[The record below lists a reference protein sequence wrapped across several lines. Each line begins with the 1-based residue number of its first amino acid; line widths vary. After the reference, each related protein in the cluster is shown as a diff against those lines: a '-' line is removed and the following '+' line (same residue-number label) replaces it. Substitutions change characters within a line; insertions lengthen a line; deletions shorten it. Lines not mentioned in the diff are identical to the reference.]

1 MSTCPSCNHFDACRF
16 NHSYEGDTTRFYGT
30 DIACA
35 NVEELCPYHS
45 PKGVQ
50 CKSSRDDTVNVGDIL
65 YDIGA
70 TYGRV
75 VRFKVPDPSWI
86 SKNHRK
92 LNKTIFKDR
101 LQASH
106 CYKILMKCPYRFL
119 CLSSMKVRSDVMGNC
134 VECNQLNNHV
144 R

>member
-1 MSTCPSCNHFDACRF
+1 MSTCPSCNHFDACKF
-16 NHSYEGDTTRFYGT
+16 NHSDGGDTTRFYGT
-30 DIACA
+30 NIACA
-35 NVEELCPYHS
+35 NVEELCPHHS

-50 CKSSRDDTVNVGDIL
+50 CKSSKDDTINVGDIL

-75 VRFKVPDPSWI
+75 VRFKVPNTLWI
-86 SKNHRK
+86 SKNYRK

-106 CYKILMKCPYRFL
+106 CYKILMKCPCRSF
-119 CLSSMKVRSDVMGNC
+119 CLSSMKVSSDIMKNC
-134 VECNQLNNHV
+134 IECNQINHIV